1 MSKFNKTILIIYS
14 VILAFLIGFLI
25 YKNYFT
31 TKFDYVSTKRL
42 VTVIFASLI
51 AVIKLSTRST
61 GNRKTLGYYKKFY
74 SETIKD
80 SFADNKKNLKTLLKA
95 AQYYNEDKFS
105 AALDLLSSLQSEC
118 HTNNERYAVNIF
130 SALIN
135 TDTGNTEDA
144 IEIYERMIQMGIADS
159 VIFSN
164 LLNLYKEE
172 GNSQKAYETGLRAIH
187 ADPKNV
193 MAYNN
198 FAYFLFNDGNYDEA
212 EEYAKKALEIK
223 SNTIEAITL
232 LYIIYTLENKTEEAE
247 LYERKS
253 IANGRSK
260 KVLKEIMDYYLG
272 EDED

>member
-105 AALDLLSSLQSEC
+105 AALNLLSSLKSEC
-118 HTNNERYAVNIF
+118 STNNERYAVNIF